1 MEQEEENDLDPRI
14 QIELEKLNTAT
25 DEINKLEIELDEANT
40 TFRMILNESTRR
52 LKVLSKKLGSC
63 IDRVRPYF
71 AALEVAKKAQQECQ
85 KAAVIF
91 QRANEIHAAAKETVA
106 LAEQRFMSNKHEWQ
120 FDNAWQEMLNH
131 ATIKVMEAENQ
142 KVESGREHQKRAM
155 LFNAAEQQVQQLE
168 DRLRRHIIKARPY
181 FDEKAL
187 CQEQLGTQKER
198 IEQLQEQINKTKYTY
213 SEALRQL
220 EQISNEIHMK
230 RKSLGIIECENELLT
245 RPREPGV
252 GAELCDSP
260 SSSKTDFSIKSPLPD
275 FNLELDKCEVHS
287 MGSISGTTSSAVSEK
302 DENEDLDDEYLDEL
316 KLKVKEL
323 AVRPIDGGEGK
334 SNDEIWESE
343 LKHTVDKLDHI
354 MLMQECA
361 KELNNYKGEIK
372 IASDPIKTDELSA
385 QTNELN

>member
-1 MEQEEENDLDPRI
+1 MLSLSMEEGENDLDPRI

-52 LKVLSKKLGSC
+52 LKVLSKKLGGC

-71 AALEVAKKAQQECQ
+71 TALEVAKKAQHECQ

-131 ATIKVMEAENQ
+131 ATIKVMEAENE
-142 KVESGREHQKRAM
+142 KAESGREHQKRAM
-155 LFNAAEQQVQQLE
+155 LFNAAEQKVQQLE

-198 IEQLQEQINKTKYTY
+198 IESLQEQINKTKYSY
-213 SEALRQL
+213 SEALKKL

-230 RKSLGIIECENELLT
+230 RKSLGIAESENELLT

-252 GAELCDSP
+252 GAELCENSSYQIDFATKLP
-260 SSSKTDFSIKSPLPD
+260 SLD

-287 MGSISGTTSSAVSEK
+287 MGSISGTASSAVSEK
-302 DENEDLDDEYLDEL
+302 DEDEDLADEYLDEL

-323 AVRPIDGGEGK
+323 AIRPIDGGEGK
-334 SNDEIWESE
+334 STDEMWESE
-343 LKHTVDKLDHI
+343 LKHTVDKLDH
-354 MLMQECA
+354 MLLMQECA
-361 KELNNYKGEIK
+361 KELNTYNEDGKLVT
-372 IASDPIKTDELSA
+372 DNFKTDQDLS
-385 QTNELN
+385 QTK

>member
-1 MEQEEENDLDPRI
+1 MEEEENDLDPRI

-52 LKVLSKKLGSC
+52 LKILSKKLGSC

-71 AALEVAKKAQQECQ
+71 AAVEVARKAQQECQ

-142 KVESGREHQKRAM
+142 KADSGREHQKRAM
-155 LFNAAEQQVQQLE
+155 LFNAAEQKVQQLE

-198 IEQLQEQINKTKYTY
+198 IESLQDQINKTKFSY
-213 SEALRQL
+213 SEALKKL

-230 RKSLGIIECENELLT
+230 RKSLGIIESENELLA

-252 GAELCDSP
+252 GAELCEN
-260 SSSKTDFSIKSPLPD
+260 SSSSSSQIDFTTKLQSLD
-275 FNLELDKCEVHS
+275 FNLELDKCEVRS
-287 MGSISGTTSSAVSEK
+287 MGSISGTASSAVSEK

-323 AVRPIDGGEGK
+323 AIRPIDGGEGK
-334 SNDEIWESE
+334 STDEMWESE
-343 LKHTVDKLDHI
+343 LKHTVDKLDH
-354 MLMQECA
+354 MLLMQECA
-361 KELNNYKGEIK
+361 KELNSYNTDGKPVQDTFKTNEEI
-372 IASDPIKTDELSA
+372 P
-385 QTNELN
+385 QTN